1 MKLFVLIKHFLEKI
15 TWEIKMMFFQDIMM
29 HAVVLGILIN
39 IEKIILLIQIFTNMQ
54 MEILGL
60 LTVSLCGKRMVQR
73 VFIVA
78 LIVLIYFHHH
88 RKIATLFLN
97 IIKVKQL
104 KVMWTTWYL
113 MKIMILKKVIIW
125 NLHFISLF
133 KTLFLILR
141 VHKKTT

>member
-1 MKLFVLIKHFLEKI
+1 
-15 TWEIKMMFFQDIMM
+15 MFFQDIMM

-73 VFIVA
+73 VFIVV